1 MSAHH
6 PTADQASGPFGGRL
20 AISLWDFSWYT
31 RAGPGEPFEDLDRAF
46 AEAVERGFNTVRICA
61 MPFLLFSG
69 RVPDPD
75 AVHIRGL
82 GADFGQRTRW
92 YDVRGGY
99 RLDGL
104 RRLTD
109 LFEAAAR
116 HDCRV
121 IVSSWE
127 YQQSPCFADTDGW
140 HRALAA
146 VPGPERAEAMAAALA
161 ALLDHLT
168 AHGLADRVAYVEVH
182 NEVDNCA
189 LVPADPSTPRAE
201 GESRYARLHGPLS
214 RALDLLRTRHPHI
227 PASYSIAET
236 DPLDLA
242 DLPEQA
248 QVAHFHFYVYGVLGA
263 LYRAVGLGHG
273 SEPAP
278 DAAAWPTPE
287 LAAMLRPDAPAFADH
302 RPDDAW
308 QLAATGIPREL
319 FYVHDWVDPDRW
331 DLWLY
336 EHYLPHRAAMRQ
348 TLDLW
353 IDAVAGLA
361 RRRGVPAV
369 LGEGVLGYTP
379 RLARFEED
387 PVGKDLAEYVVDRCL
402 AAGFHGTVLTSNA
415 APHHP
420 TWRTDAAWMRRV
432 NARITGA
439 AAGAEVHD
447 RQGEVRR

>member
-6 PTADQASGPFGGRL
+6 PHPERAGSSFGDRL
-20 AISLWDFSWYT
+20 AITLWDFSWYT
-31 RAGPGEPFEDLDRAF
+31 QAGPGEPFEDLDRAF

-75 AVHIRGL
+75 AIRIRGL
-82 GADFGQRTRW
+82 GKDFGQRTRW

-140 HRALAA
+140 HSALAA
-146 VPGPERAEAMAAALA
+146 VPGPQRAEVMATSLA
-161 ALLDHLT
+161 ALLDHLA

-189 LVPADPSTPRAE
+189 LVPPGAPAPTGAPTLTDPAPPANAQ
-201 GESRYARLHGPLS
+201 SRYARLHSPLT
-214 RALDLLRTRHPHI
+214 RALDLLRARHPDV
-227 PASYSIAET
+227 PATYSIAET

-242 DLPEQA
+242 DLPDQA

-263 LYRAVGLGHG
+263 LYRTVGLGHG

-278 DAAAWPTPE
+278 DLAAWPTPE
-287 LAAMLRPDAPAFADH
+287 LTAMLRPDAPDFAGYH
-302 RPDDAW
+302 PDDPW

-336 EHYLPHRAAMRQ
+336 EHYLPHREAMRQ
-348 TLDLW
+348 RLDLW

-387 PVGKDLAEYVVDRCL
+387 PVGRGLAEYVVDRCL

-420 TWRTDAAWMRRV
+420 MWHTDAAWMRRV

-439 AAGAEVHD
+439 
-447 RQGEVRR
+447 

>member
-1 MSAHH
+1 MTTHH
-6 PTADQASGPFGGRL
+6 PTATWSGGHFGDRL
-20 AISLWDFSWYT
+20 AITLWDFSWYT
-31 RAGPGEPFEDLDRAF
+31 QAGPSEPFADLDQAF
-46 AEAVERGFNTVRICA
+46 AETVDRGFNTVRICA

-69 RVPDPD
+69 RVADPD
-75 AVHIRGL
+75 SVQVRGL
-82 GADFGQRTRW
+82 GKDFGQRTRW

-104 RRLTD
+104 RRLTE

-127 YQQSPCFADTDGW
+127 YQQSPCFADTDAW

-146 VPGPERAEAMAAALA
+146 VPGPERAEVMAQALA
-161 ALLDHLT
+161 ALLDFLT
-168 AHGLADRVAYVEVH
+168 ERGLADRVAYVEVH

-189 LVPADPSTPRAE
+189 LVPRDSDGDGGAE
-201 GESRYARLHGPLS
+201 DEDGGHYARLAAPLT
-214 RALDLLRTRHPHI
+214 RALDLLRERHPRI
-227 PASYSIAET
+227 PASYSLGEPW
-236 DPLDLA
+236 PLELA
-242 DLPEQA
+242 DLPERA

-263 LYRAVGLGHG
+263 LYEAVGLGHG
-273 SEPAP
+273 THAAP

-287 LAAMLRPDAPAFADH
+287 LAAMLRPDAPDFATYQPDH
-302 RPDDAW
+302 PW
-308 QLAATGIPREL
+308 QLAATGIPRKL
-319 FYVHDWVDPDRW
+319 FYAHDWVDPDRW

-336 EHYLPHRAAMRQ
+336 ENYLPHREAMRQ

-353 IDAVAGLA
+353 IDSVAGLA

-369 LGEGVLGYTP
+369 LGEGVVGYTP

-387 PVGKDLAEYVVDRCL
+387 AVGKDLAEYVVGRCL
-402 AAGFHGTVLTSNA
+402 DAGFSGTVLTSNA

-420 TWRTDAAWMRRV
+420 MWQTDAAWMRRM
-432 NARITGA
+432 NARITA
-439 AAGAEVHD
+439 C
-447 RQGEVRR
+447 